1 MRVMQ
6 AKFQGAIPA
15 GAELDRLRAF
25 QPHSVIVF
33 GSVSYFEDPA
43 RLRPLLEALDGVPM
57 LGCSTA
63 GEIDAEGV
71 LEGALTVSAMRFDR
85 PGVRIA
91 TTEIGEMEDSFA
103 AGERLGAKLAGSGLH
118 SAIVLGQGVRIN
130 GSALIGGIT
139 KSVGAGVMLS
149 GGLAGDNGAFSR
161 TWTIA
166 NGTTSDRAI
175 VALGVYDP
183 AIKIT
188 HGSYGGWKPFGP
200 VRHVTRSEGNV
211 LFELDNEPALAV
223 YKRYLGDYASRLPA
237 SGLLFPFAMRTSQRE
252 EVGIIR
258 TILGI
263 DEAAGS
269 LILAGEINRG
279 GYLQLMHAS
288 TDALVDGATQAAE
301 QARAGMNGAGN
312 NEGLAV
318 LVSCV
323 GRKLAM
329 AGRVD
334 EEVEAVSDTLGRN
347 FAVTGFYSNGEI
359 SPDHA
364 GPECHLHNQTMTIT
378 LITEQ

>member
-1 MRVMQ
+1 MRVTQ
-6 AKFQGAIPA
+6 AKFQGAVTA
-15 GAELDRLRAF
+15 GAELDRLRAL
-25 QPHSVIVF
+25 QPHLVMVF
-33 GSVSYFEDPA
+33 GGVGYFEEPA
-43 RLRPLLEALDGVPM
+43 RTQPLFDALAGVPM

-63 GEIDAEGV
+63 GEIDADGV
-71 LEGALTVSAMRFDR
+71 LDGTLTVSAIRFDR
-85 PGVRIA
+85 PNLRIEA
-91 TTEIGEMEDSFA
+91 TDIGEMEDSFA

-118 SAIVLGQGVRIN
+118 SAIVFGQGVRIN
-130 GSALIGGIT
+130 GSALIGGIA
-139 KSVGAGVMLS
+139 KAVGPGVLLS

-166 NGTTSDRAI
+166 NGQASDRSI
-175 VALGVYDP
+175 VALGIYDST
-183 AIKIT
+183 IKIT
-188 HGSYGGWKPFGP
+188 HGSFGGWKPFGP

-223 YKRYLGDYASRLPA
+223 YKRYLGDYASRLPG

-269 LILAGEINRG
+269 LILAGEIHRD

-288 TDALVDGATQAAE
+288 TDALVEAAMQAAE

>member
-6 AKFQGAIPA
+6 AKFQGAITA
-15 GAELDRLRAF
+15 GAELERLRAF
-25 QPHSVIVF
+25 QPHSVMVF
-33 GSVSYFEDPA
+33 GSVGYFEDRA
-43 RLRPLLEALDGVPM
+43 RLQPLLQALDGVPM

-71 LEGALTVSAMRFDR
+71 LDGALTVSAMRFDR
-85 PGVRIA
+85 PAVRIA
-91 TTEIGEMEDSFA
+91 TAEIGEMEDSFA
-103 AGERLGAKLAGSGLH
+103 AGERLGAKLAGAGLH

-130 GSALIGGIT
+130 GSALIDGIT
-139 KSVGAGVMLS
+139 KSVGTGVMLS
-149 GGLAGDNGAFSR
+149 GGLAGDDGAFSR
-161 TWTIA
+161 TWTLA

-175 VALGVYDP
+175 VALGLYDP
-183 AIKIT
+183 AIKVT

-237 SGLLFPFAMRTSQRE
+237 SGLLFPFSMRTSQRE

-263 DEAAGS
+263 DENAGS
-269 LILAGEINRG
+269 LILAGEIYRD

-288 TDALVDGATQAAE
+288 TDALVEGATQAAE
-301 QARAGMNGAGN
+301 QARAGMNGAGS

>member
-6 AKFQGAIPA
+6 TKFQGAIAPSS
-15 GAELDRLRAF
+15 ELERLRAF
-25 QPHSVIVF
+25 EPHLALVF
-33 GSVSYFEDPA
+33 GSVEFFEDPA
-43 RLRPLLEALDGVPM
+43 KVQPLLDALAGTPM
-57 LGCSTA
+57 IGCSTA
-63 GEIDAEGV
+63 GEIDADGV
-71 LEGALTVSAMRFDR
+71 LDGALTVSAMRFDR
-85 PGVRIA
+85 PGVRIVA
-91 TTEIGEMEDSFA
+91 TDIGDMDDSFA
-103 AGERLGAKLAGSGLH
+103 AGERLGAMLTGAGLH

-130 GSALIGGIT
+130 GSALIDGIT
-139 KSVGAGVMLS
+139 RAIGPGVTLS
-149 GGLAGDNGAFSR
+149 GGLAGDNGAFTR
-161 TWTIA
+161 TWTLA
-166 NGTTSDRAI
+166 NGKASDRTI
-175 VALGVYDP
+175 VAMGVYEP

-188 HGSYGGWKPFGP
+188 HGSFGGWKPFGP
-200 VRHVTRSEGNV
+200 VRHVTRSAGNV

-269 LILAGEINRG
+269 LILAGEIYRD

-288 TDALVDGATQAAE
+288 TDALVEGATQAAE
-301 QARAGMNGAGN
+301 QARAGMNGAGR